1 MLTGVF
7 TPGGYEQMERI
18 REMSPRLL
26 ARMAG
31 VFYVLEGLTSVF
43 GQLIVPGRLVVSAA
57 AAVTAANI
65 LGNVSLFRL
74 GLAAS
79 LLAVAFHI
87 VQTLL
92 FYDLFKPVSTRV
104 SLLLVFFSLVA
115 IALQAVSSLFQLPA
129 LVVLRH
135 GGALGAFSAEQLQ
148 SLALVFLRWREQ
160 AFNVFLV
167 FFGFRCA
174 LIGYLIYRSTFL
186 PRIIGVLMAFA
197 GLGYLMLLW
206 PPLVDYVA
214 PFNLVL
220 AAPGELSLVAWL
232 LVVGVNV
239 ERWNEQARAARDW
252 GSQRAMRERE
262 GD

>member
-1 MLTGVF
+1 
-7 TPGGYEQMERI
+7 
-18 REMSPRLL
+18 
-26 ARMAG
+26 MAG
-31 VFYVLEGLTSVF
+31 VLYVLEGLTSVF
-43 GQLIVPGRLVVSAA
+43 GQLIVPGRLVVSGD

-65 LGNVSLFRL
+65 LGNESLFRL

-87 VQTLL
+87 AQTVL
-92 FYDLFKPVSTRV
+92 FYDLFKPVSRRV
-104 SLLLVFFSLVA
+104 SLLLVLFSLVA

-129 LVVLRH
+129 LVILGGGR
-135 GGALGAFSAEQLQ
+135 GLGALSVEQLQ
-148 SLALVFLRWREQ
+148 SLALIFLRLRAQ

-206 PPLVDYVA
+206 PPLVNYVA

-220 AAPGELSLVAWL
+220 AAPGELSLVMWL

-239 ERWNEQARAARDW
+239 ERWKEQASAAGDL
-252 GSQRAMRERE
+252 GSQRAKKGRE

>member
-1 MLTGVF
+1 
-7 TPGGYEQMERI
+7 MERI
-18 REMSPRLL
+18 TEMSPRVQ

-31 VFYVLEGLTSVF
+31 VLYVLEGLTSVF
-43 GQLIVPGRLVVSAA
+43 GQLLVPGMLVVSGDAA
-57 AAVTAANI
+57 ATATNI
-65 LGNVSLFRL
+65 LGNEPLFRL

-87 VQTLL
+87 AQTVL
-92 FYDLFKPVSTRV
+92 FYDLFKPVGRSV
-104 SLLLVFFSLVA
+104 ALLLAFFSLVA

-129 LVVLRH
+129 LVILGSGR
-135 GGALGAFSAEQLQ
+135 GLGALSVEQLQ
-148 SLALVFLRWREQ
+148 SLALIFLRLRAQ

-174 LIGYLIYRSTFL
+174 LIGYLIYKSTFL

-197 GLGYLMLLW
+197 GLGYLTLLW
-206 PPLVDYVA
+206 PPLANYVS
-214 PFNLVL
+214 PFNLAL
-220 AAPGELSLVAWL
+220 AAPGELSLVLWL

-239 ERWNEQARAARDW
+239 ERWKEQARAAGDLE
-252 GSQRAMRERE
+252 SQRAMEGRE

>member
-1 MLTGVF
+1 
-7 TPGGYEQMERI
+7 MERI
-18 REMSPRLL
+18 TEMSPRFR

-31 VFYVLEGLTSVF
+31 VLYVLEGLTSVF
-43 GQLIVPGRLVVSAA
+43 GQLLIPGMLVVSGDAA
-57 AAVTAANI
+57 ATAANI

-74 GLAAS
+74 GLTAS

-87 VQTLL
+87 VQTIL
-92 FYDLFKPVSTRV
+92 FYDLFKPVSRRV
-104 SLLLVFFSLVA
+104 SLLLMLFSLVA

-129 LVVLRH
+129 LVVLRD
-135 GGALGAFSAEQLQ
+135 GGALSALSAEQLQ

-160 AFNVFLV
+160 SFNVFLV

-174 LIGYLIYRSTFL
+174 LIGYLIYKSTFL

-206 PPLVDYVA
+206 PPLVNYVS

-220 AAPGELSLVAWL
+220 AAPGELSLVLWL
-232 LVVGVNV
+232 LVVGVDV
-239 ERWNEQARAARDW
+239 GRWKEQANAAGDW
-252 GSQRAMRERE
+252 GSQRAVQERER
-262 GD
+262 D